1 MIQKPVRQNQS
12 TTEQLFYWERTW
24 YTKLALTTLTYLF
37 REIKP
42 KLTKE
47 TKPIVMSHRCRNF
60 TLFLAQIPL
69 SRVQSRYLERHVK
82 GRHEDISQC
91 KIMNEKNWWWF
102 ALRSIYLLHKEAAHY
117 QVWKRGKSKWRIL
130 FDFFFMQLEWQMKK
144 ILKNSFET
152 TFAILICLASILGN
166 ALLPYVVN
174 RYSEMQT
181 ITNISFTVLH
191 WLISSCHVVI
201 SWLISQHCRFSEWKT
216 TSHHVLL
223 STNVWNAFC

>member
-37 REIKP
+37 RKIKP
-42 KLTKE
+42 KLSKE

-91 KIMNEKNWWWF
+91 KIVNEKNWWWC
-102 ALRSIYLLHKEAAHY
+102 ALRSIYLLHKEPAHY
-117 QVWKRGKSKWRIL
+117 QVWKRGKSKWRI
-130 FDFFFMQLEWQMKK
+130 FVWFFLHATRMTDEKIFKKFSRAWKSLESVNFFWDNLCRSDLPRFHTRQC
-144 ILKNSFET
+144 
-152 TFAILICLASILGN
+152 AASLCC
-166 ALLPYVVN
+166 
-174 RYSEMQT
+174 Q
-181 ITNISFTVLH
+181 
-191 WLISSCHVVI
+191 
-201 SWLISQHCRFSEWKT
+201 
-216 TSHHVLL
+216 
-223 STNVWNAFC
+223 

>member
-60 TLFLAQIPL
+60 TLLLAQIPL
-69 SRVQSRYLERHVK
+69 SHVQSSYLERHVK

-91 KIMNEKNWWWF
+91 KIVNEKNW
-102 ALRSIYLLHKEAAHY
+102 
-117 QVWKRGKSKWRIL
+117 
-130 FDFFFMQLEWQMKK
+130 
-144 ILKNSFET
+144 
-152 TFAILICLASILGN
+152 
-166 ALLPYVVN
+166 
-174 RYSEMQT
+174 
-181 ITNISFTVLH
+181 
-191 WLISSCHVVI
+191 
-201 SWLISQHCRFSEWKT
+201 
-216 TSHHVLL
+216 
-223 STNVWNAFC
+223 